1 MIKYGYDFYIVAG
14 FLTGSILFGRLIPM
28 LLYGKDVEKESE
40 DGNPGTFNAFVCGGV
55 FCGTLVLL
63 ADNRKGTVTRG
74 GLRQTAGNGFL
85 EICPCH
91 GGACFWTRTLDFPER
106 PRGKSNR
113 GFFRRADRTVSGKP
127 SAAAS
132 DRLLSSFCGCDPCKI
147 KYKKKRIC
155 FFAVYSPFYIHNTP
169 QNNSAGMYPDV
180 GDRSSQALSEGQRGL
195 PAGRRMEA

>member
-1 MIKYGYDFYIVAG
+1 MMKYGYDFYIVAG
-14 FLTGSILFGRLIPM
+14 FLAGSILFGRLIPM

-55 FCGTLVLL
+55 FCGILVLL
-63 ADNRKGTVTRG
+63 ADIGKGLIPV
-74 GLRQTAGNGFL
+74 A
-85 EICPCH
+85 
-91 GGACFWTRTLDFPER
+91 ACARRLGMDSWKFALVMAAPVFGHAPER
-106 PRGKSNR
+106 PRRKSNR

-127 SAAAS
+127 SATAS
-132 DRLLSSFCGCDPCKI
+132 DRLLSSFCGCDSCKI

-155 FFAVYSPFYIHNTP
+155 FFAVHSPFYIHNTP

-180 GDRSSQALSEGQRGL
+180 GNRSSQALSEGKRGL

>member
-40 DGNPGTFNAFVCGGV
+40 DGNPGTFKCFLYVEACSAGLLFSWRIIGKGLLPVAACARRLGMDSWKFALVMAAPV
-55 FCGTLVLL
+55 FGH
-63 ADNRKGTVTRG
+63 AHSIFRKG
-74 GLRQTAGNGFL
+74 
-85 EICPCH
+85 H
-91 GGACFWTRTLDFPER
+91 G
-106 PRGKSNR
+106 GKSNR
-113 GFFRRADRTVSGKP
+113 GFIRRADRTVSGKP

-155 FFAVYSPFYIHNTP
+155 FFCCLQSFLYS
-169 QNNSAGMYPDV
+169 QYPTEQFCWDV
-180 GDRSSQALSEGQRGL
+180 S
-195 PAGRRMEA
+195 

>member
-1 MIKYGYDFYIVAG
+1 MDMIFISSRG
-14 FLTGSILFGRLIPM
+14 FLAGSILFGRLIPM
-28 LLYGKDVEKESE
+28 LFYGKDVEKESE

-55 FCGTLVLL
+55 FCGILVLL
-63 ADNRKGTVTRG
+63 ADIGKGLIPVAACARRLGMDSWKFVLVMVAPVFGHAHSIFRKG
-74 GLRQTAGNGFL
+74 
-85 EICPCH
+85 H
-91 GGACFWTRTLDFPER
+91 G
-106 PRGKSNR
+106 GKSNR

-127 SAAAS
+127 SAAAF

-180 GDRSSQALSEGQRGL
+180 GDRSSQALSEGQRDL